1 MIAPPPA
8 TERVALEIAVA
19 AVTVGAMDVWAAVLH
34 RRFWHGPLWSIHRS
48 HHAPRAGVFEKN
60 DALSTLHAPIAIAL
74 ILWGCGAGGV
84 ERSIAFA
91 VGVGMTVFGALYV
104 LIHDGLVHRRLPVG
118 VLLRVPVLRAI
129 VRAHEEHHRG
139 AGGVPYGILF
149 GPWEL
154 RRARVRPT
162 PRARNRRP
170 IARP

>member
-74 ILWGCGAGGV
+74 ILWGAARAGSNA
-84 ERSIAFA
+84 RSPSPSAS
-91 VGVGMTVFGALYV
+91 G
-104 LIHDGLVHRRLPVG
+104 
-118 VLLRVPVLRAI
+118 
-129 VRAHEEHHRG
+129 
-139 AGGVPYGILF
+139 
-149 GPWEL
+149 
-154 RRARVRPT
+154 
-162 PRARNRRP
+162 
-170 IARP
+170 